1 MAQVNSYRLLVLLA
15 LLFGLCSVLLFVN
28 IFFESVNRSLEQEI
42 NIVSNEKMNLRM
54 SFLHH
59 SSINNLSSTA
69 SKLNMVHIDEKNS
82 FHLGTK
88 SAKNSI
94 TNDKSL
100 FKSFTDNYSNSKKE
114 FLYGF

>member
-1 MAQVNSYRLLVLLA
+1 
-15 LLFGLCSVLLFVN
+15 
-28 IFFESVNRSLEQEI
+28 
-42 NIVSNEKMNLRM
+42 
-54 SFLHH
+54 
-59 SSINNLSSTA
+59 
-69 SKLNMVHIDEKNS
+69 MVHIDEKNS

-88 SAKNSI
+88 SAKNLI